1 MSEMY
6 SPVLMKLL
14 IYTLNFRLNKFPA
27 KNTNAKQT
35 YEKEQQMRPTS
46 INVWKDEVKKKTINR
61 ITLTAINLLS

>member
-46 INVWKDEVKKKTINR
+46 INVWKDEVKKK
-61 ITLTAINLLS
+61 L